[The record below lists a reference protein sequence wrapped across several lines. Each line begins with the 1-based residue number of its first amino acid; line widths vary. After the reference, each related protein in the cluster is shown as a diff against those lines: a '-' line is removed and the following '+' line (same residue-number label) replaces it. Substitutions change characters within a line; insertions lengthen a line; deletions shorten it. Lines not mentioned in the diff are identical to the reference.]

1 MYTSLEL
8 NRIKWQCRRGM
19 KELDLMVQTFFDDD
33 FLSLSEEDQKIF
45 VRLLDES
52 DLNLFRWLLKGETP
66 ATDEFKHIINIM
78 IDAYN
83 SKHSVL

>member
-1 MYTSLEL
+1 
-8 NRIKWQCRRGM
+8 M

-33 FLSLSEEDQKIF
+33 FLSLSEEEQKIF

-83 SKHSVL
+83 SKHSEL

>member
-1 MYTSLEL
+1 MQTV
-8 NRIKWQCRRGM
+8 
-19 KELDLMVQTFFDDD
+19 KENKPDKKEDIYH
-33 FLSLSEEDQKIF
+33 EEDQKIF

-83 SKHSVL
+83 SKHSEL